1 MTRPTQPD
9 RELFD
14 RLAAASGEALIS
26 IYLPTPVRGAEIDQS
41 RILLKNGIAQVDR
54 WLEDVGWKPRVREER
69 LEVAHAL
76 LDDQEFWEH
85 QRPGLA
91 VLIDD
96 EGEPTPV
103 ALTGPVEKRAVLAA
117 SFHLRPTI
125 PSIEPTRLP
134 VLVLTRHGVRL
145 YSASSHDAYPV
156 DADLPKS
163 VDDVNWF
170 VDREKQ
176 RQQHADR
183 AGSKRSRHGHDPSA
197 SEGED
202 LDRFL
207 RAVSAGLPEAD
218 PLRPLVVLGDDNL
231 VAHFE
236 NVHDHEMIS
245 PPNSGIGDVDDVREV
260 QEKAAEVVEDHEAVE
275 HGTHLGLAREQ
286 LGTGNA
292 ITELTEGLIA
302 AVSGRVSRLLIH
314 REASPIWGR
323 FDPSNLDVTFHDEQ
337 EVFDVD
343 LLDRLA
349 VHAMLTGAP
358 VATTETPV
366 DGHVFVAITRF

>member
-1 MTRPTQPD
+1 VTRPTKPD

-14 RLAAASGEALIS
+14 RLAAATGEAFIS
-26 IYLPTPVRGAEIDQS
+26 VYLPTQVKGAEIDQS
-41 RILLKNGIAQVDR
+41 RIMLKNGIAQVDS
-54 WLEDVGWKPRVREER
+54 WLEDAGWKPRVREQR
-69 LEVAHAL
+69 LEAAHAL

-85 QRPGLA
+85 QGPGLA
-91 VLIDD
+91 VLVDD
-96 EGEPTPV
+96 KGVPTPV
-103 ALTGPVEKRAVLAA
+103 ALTDPVEKRVVVAA
-117 SFHLRPTI
+117 SFHLRPSI

-163 VDDVNWF
+163 VEDVNWF

-231 VAHFE
+231 VARFE
-236 NVHDHEMIS
+236 NVHDLEMFS
-245 PPNSGIGDVDDVREV
+245 PPKSGIGDVDDVREV
-260 QEKAAEVVEDHEAVE
+260 HEKAAEVVEDHETAE
-275 HGTHLGLAREQ
+275 QETHLEQAREQ

-292 ITELTEGLIA
+292 ITDVTEGLIA
-302 AVSGRVSRLLIH
+302 AVSGRVSRLMMH
-314 REASPIWGR
+314 RGASPIWGR
-323 FDPSNLDVTFHDEQ
+323 FDPSTLHVTFHDEQ

-349 VHAMLTGAP
+349 VHAMLNGAP

>member
-1 MTRPTQPD
+1 MTRPTKPD

-26 IYLPTPVRGAEIDQS
+26 VYLPTHVRGAETDQS
-41 RILLKNGIAQVDR
+41 RIMLKNGVAQVDS
-54 WLEDVGWKPRVREER
+54 WLEDAGWKPRVREER
-69 LEVAHAL
+69 LEAAKRL

-85 QRPGLA
+85 QGPGLA
-91 VLIDD
+91 VFIDD

-103 ALTGPVEKRAVLAA
+103 ALTDPVEKRAVLAA
-117 SFHLRPTI
+117 SFHLRPTLS
-125 PSIEPTRLP
+125 SIETTRLP

-145 YSASSHDAYPV
+145 YSASSHDAYPL

-207 RAVSAGLPEAD
+207 RAVSAGLPESD
-218 PLRPLVVLGDDNL
+218 PRRPLVVLGDDNL
-231 VAHFE
+231 VARFE
-236 NVHDHEMIS
+236 NVHHRESIS

-260 QEKAAEVVEDHEAVE
+260 HEKAVEVVEDHETAEQEE
-275 HGTHLGLAREQ
+275 HLELAREQ

-292 ITELTEGLIA
+292 ITDLTEGLIE

-314 REASPIWGR
+314 RQASPIWGG
-323 FDPSNLDVTFHDEQ
+323 FDPSTFDVAFHDEQ

-349 VHAMLTGAP
+349 IHAMLNGAP
-358 VATTETPV
+358 VVSSEAPV

>member
-1 MTRPTQPD
+1 MTRPTKPD

-26 IYLPTPVRGAEIDQS
+26 VYLPAHVKGAEIDQS
-41 RILLKNGIAQVDR
+41 RIMLKNGIAQVDR
-54 WLEDVGWKPRVREER
+54 WLEDAGWKPRVRDER
-69 LEVAHAL
+69 LDAARHL
-76 LDDQEFWEH
+76 LDDLEFWEH
-85 QRPGLA
+85 QGPGLA
-91 VLIDD
+91 VLVDD
-96 EGEPTPV
+96 QGNPTSV
-103 ALTGPVEKRAVLAA
+103 ALIDPVEQGAVLAA

-145 YSASSHDAYPV
+145 YSASSHDAYRV

-163 VDDVNWF
+163 FDDVNWF

-183 AGSKRSRHGHDPSA
+183 AGSKRSRHGHDPS
-197 SEGED
+197 SDEGED

-218 PLRPLVVLGDDNL
+218 PMRPLVVLGDDNL
-231 VAHFE
+231 VARFE
-236 NVHDHEMIS
+236 NVHGVGMIS
-245 PPNSGIGDVDDVREV
+245 PPNSGIGDMDDVREV
-260 QEKAAEVVEDHEAVE
+260 HEKATEVVEDHETAE
-275 HGTHLGLAREQ
+275 QETHLELAREQ

-292 ITELTEGLIA
+292 ITDLTEGLVA
-302 AVSGRVSRLLIH
+302 AVSGRVSRLLLH
-314 REASPIWGR
+314 REASPVWGR
-323 FDPSNLDVTFHDEQ
+323 FDPSTLDVTFHDEQ
-337 EVFDVD
+337 EIFDVD

-349 VHAMLTGAP
+349 VHAMLNGAP
-358 VATTETPV
+358 VATTQTPV

>member
-1 MTRPTQPD
+1 MTRPTKPD

-26 IYLPTPVRGAEIDQS
+26 VYLPTHVRGAEIDQS
-41 RILLKNGIAQVDR
+41 RIMLKNGIAQVDT
-54 WLEDVGWKPRVREER
+54 WLEDAGWKPRVREER
-69 LEVAHAL
+69 LEAARHL
-76 LDDQEFWEH
+76 LDDLEFWEH
-85 QRPGLA
+85 QGPGLA

-103 ALTGPVEKRAVLAA
+103 ALTDPVKKRSVLAA
-117 SFHLRPTI
+117 AFHLRPTI

-145 YSASSHDAYPV
+145 YSASSHDAHPV

-202 LDRFL
+202 LERFL
-207 RAVSAGLPEAD
+207 RAVSAALPEAV

-231 VAHFE
+231 VARFE
-236 NVHDHEMIS
+236 NVHDREMIS
-245 PPNSGIGDVDDVREV
+245 PPNSGIGDVDDVGEV
-260 QEKAAEVVEDHEAVE
+260 QEKAAEVVEDHETAE
-275 HGTHLGLAREQ
+275 QETHLELAREQ

-292 ITELTEGLIA
+292 ITDLTEGLIA

-323 FDPSNLDVTFHDEQ
+323 FDPSTLDVTFHDEQ

-349 VHAMLTGAP
+349 VHAMLNGAP

-366 DGHVFVAITRF
+366 DGQVFVAVTRF

>member
-1 MTRPTQPD
+1 VTRPTKPD

-26 IYLPTPVRGAEIDQS
+26 VYLPTHIRGPETDQG
-41 RILLKNGIAQVDR
+41 RIHLKNGIAQVDS
-54 WLEDVGWKPRVREER
+54 WLEDAGWKPRVREDR
-69 LEVAHAL
+69 LEAARHL

-85 QRPGLA
+85 QGPGLA
-91 VLIDD
+91 VLID
-96 EGEPTPV
+96 EQGKPTPV
-103 ALTGPVEKRAVLAA
+103 ALTDPVDKRAVLATA
-117 SFHLRPTI
+117 FHLRPSI
-125 PSIEPTRLP
+125 PSIEPTRLT

-163 VDDVNWF
+163 LDDVNWF

-207 RAVSAGLPEAD
+207 RAVDSALPEPD
-218 PLRPLVVLGDDNL
+218 PMRPLVVLGDDNL
-231 VAHFE
+231 VARFG
-236 NVHDHEMIS
+236 NVHDGKIAS
-245 PPNSGIGDVDDVREV
+245 PPNSGIGDIDDTREV
-260 QEKAAEVVEDHEAVE
+260 NEKAADVVESHKTAELE
-275 HGTHLGLAREQ
+275 THLELAREQ

-292 ITELTEGLIA
+292 ITDLTEGLIA
-302 AVSGRVSRLLIH
+302 AVSGRVSRLLLH
-314 REASPIWGR
+314 REASPIWGA
-323 FDPSNLDVTFHDEQ
+323 FDPSTFDVTFHDEQ

-343 LLDRLA
+343 LLDRIA
-349 VHAMLTGAP
+349 VHAMVNGAP

-366 DGHVFVAITRF
+366 DGHDFVAITRF

>member
-1 MTRPTQPD
+1 MTRPTKPD

-14 RLAAASGEALIS
+14 RLAAASGEVLIS
-26 IYLPTPVRGAEIDQS
+26 VYLPTHVKGAEIDQS
-41 RILLKNGIAQVDR
+41 RIMLKNGIAQIDS
-54 WLEDVGWKPRVREER
+54 WLEDAGWKPRVREER
-69 LEVAHAL
+69 LQAVHAL

-85 QRPGLA
+85 QRHGLA
-91 VLIDD
+91 IFVNDRA
-96 EGEPTPV
+96 ETTPL
-103 ALTGPVEKRAVLAA
+103 ALDNPVQERAVLAA

-125 PSIEPTRLP
+125 PSIESTRLP
-134 VLVLTRHGVRL
+134 VLVLSRHGVRL
-145 YSASSHDAYPV
+145 YSASSLDVFPV

-183 AGSKRSRHGHDPSA
+183 AGSTRSRHGHDPSA

-231 VAHFE
+231 VARFE
-236 NVHDHEMIS
+236 TVHDHEMVS
-245 PPNSGIGDVDDVREV
+245 PPNSGIGDIDDVREV
-260 QEKAAEVVEDHEAVE
+260 HEKATEVVEDHESAE
-275 HGTHLGLAREQ
+275 QETHLGLAREQ

-292 ITELTEGLIA
+292 ITDVTEGLIA

-323 FDPSNLDVTFHDEQ
+323 FDPSSLDVTFHDEQ

-349 VHAMLTGAP
+349 VHAMLNGAP

-366 DGHVFVAITRF
+366 DDHVFVAITRF

>member
-1 MTRPTQPD
+1 MTSSTKPD

-14 RLAAASGEALIS
+14 RLAAASGEALTS
-26 IYLPTPVRGAEIDQS
+26 VYLPTPVKGAEIDQS
-41 RILLKNGIAQVDR
+41 RIMFKNEIAQVDS
-54 WLEDVGWKPRVREER
+54 WLEDAGWKPRMRGER
-69 LEVAHAL
+69 LEAAHAL

-85 QRPGLA
+85 QGPGLA
-91 VLIDD
+91 VLIDE

-103 ALTGPVEKRAVLAA
+103 ALTDPVEKRAVLAA

-125 PSIEPTRLP
+125 PSIEPSRLP
-134 VLVLTRHGVRL
+134 VLILTRHGVRL
-145 YSASSHDAYPV
+145 YSASRHDAHPV
-156 DADLPKS
+156 HADLPKS
-163 VDDVNWF
+163 IDDVNWF

-207 RAVSAGLPEAD
+207 RAVSAGLPQAD

-231 VAHFE
+231 VARFE
-236 NVHDHEMIS
+236 NVHDLEMVS

-260 QEKAAEVVEDHEAVE
+260 HERAAGVVEDHEIQE
-275 HGTHLGLAREQ
+275 QETQLGLAREQ
-286 LGTGNA
+286 LGTGSA
-292 ITELTEGLIA
+292 ITDLTEGLIA

-314 REASPIWGR
+314 RGASPIWGR
-323 FDPSNLDVTFHDEQ
+323 FDPSTLEVTFHDEQ

-349 VHAMLTGAP
+349 VHAMLNGVP

-366 DGHVFVAITRF
+366 DGHVFVAIPRF

>member
-1 MTRPTQPD
+1 
-9 RELFD
+9 
-14 RLAAASGEALIS
+14 LIS
-26 IYLPTPVRGAEIDQS
+26 LYLPTHVRGAEIDQS
-41 RILLKNGIAQVDR
+41 RIMLKNGIAQVDR
-54 WLEDVGWKPRVREER
+54 RLEDAGWKPRVREER
-69 LEVAHAL
+69 LEAAHAL

-85 QRPGLA
+85 QGPGLG

-96 EGEPTPV
+96 EGRPTPV
-103 ALTGPVEKRAVLAA
+103 ALTDPVEKRMVVARE
-117 SFHLRPTI
+117 FHLRPTI
-125 PSIEPTRLP
+125 PSIETTRLP

-145 YSASSHDAYPV
+145 YSASSHDAYPLE
-156 DADLPKS
+156 ADLPKS

-231 VAHFE
+231 VARFE
-236 NVHDHEMIS
+236 NVHDLEMIS

-260 QEKAAEVVEDHEAVE
+260 HEKAAEVVEDHETTE
-275 HGTHLGLAREQ
+275 QETHLELAREQ
-286 LGTGNA
+286 LGTGKA
-292 ITELTEGLIA
+292 ITDVTEGLTA
-302 AVSGRVSRLLIH
+302 AVSGRVSRLLIQ

-323 FDPSNLDVTFHDEQ
+323 FDASTLDVTFHDEQ
-337 EVFDVD
+337 EVLDVD